1 MQAIRSLTILIALNS
16 ALIAGVAGAAP
27 QSQLIP
33 VPSQPIPVPSPPALG
48 ADSYILMDYNSNQV
62 LVESNVDK
70 RHDPASLT
78 KMMTAYVVFSELKSK
93 HIALDDR
100 VTVSEKAWREPG
112 SRMFIEV
119 GNKVPVKALLQGMI
133 VQSGNDASVA
143 LAEHV
148 AGNESTFA
156 QVMNQYAKTLG
167 MEHTHY
173 INATGL
179 PDPKHY
185 TTAHDTA
192 VLAQALVRD
201 FPAYHPLFAEKK
213 YSFNGIEQYNR
224 NRLLWRDPS
233 VDGLKTGHTEEAG
246 YCLAS
251 SAERD
256 GMRLIAVVMG
266 AASEEARVSDS
277 QALLNYGF
285 RFFKTHR
292 LYQAGQ
298 VLTKARVWKGSVEML
313 PLGLTHDLFVTI
325 PQRQYDNLQASM
337 SVDSLLMAPVKRG
350 EPHGKVNVQLNGQT
364 VSSEPLVA
372 LDEIPEGNI
381 WRRMT
386 DEVLLMLK

>member
-1 MQAIRSLTILIALNS
+1 MQAIRLLTILIALNS
-16 ALIAGVAGAAP
+16 ALIATAASAAP
-27 QSQLIP
+27 QPQAIP
-33 VPSQPIPVPSPPALG
+33 IPSPPALG
-48 ADSYILMDYNSNQV
+48 ADSYILMDYDSNRV
-62 LVESNVDK
+62 LVDVNINK

-78 KMMTAYVVFSELKSK
+78 KIMTAYVVFSELKSK
-93 HIALDDR
+93 HIAMDDQ
-100 VTVSEKAWREPG
+100 VTVSAKAWREPG

-119 GNKVPVKALLQGMI
+119 GDKVPVKALLQGLI

-156 QVMNQYAKTLG
+156 QVMNQYAQTLG
-167 MEHTHY
+167 MKHTHY
-173 INATGL
+173 VNATGL
-179 PDPKHY
+179 PNPKHY

-192 VLAQALVRD
+192 ILARAIMHD
-201 FPAYHPLFAEKK
+201 FPEYHHLFAEKK
-213 YSFNGIEQYNR
+213 YTYNGIEQYNR
-224 NRLLWRDPS
+224 NKLLWRDPS

-251 SAERD
+251 SAKRD
-256 GMRLIAVVMG
+256 GMRLISVVMG
-266 AASEEARVSDS
+266 AGSDEARLSDT

-298 VLTKARVWKGSVEML
+298 ALTKTRVWKGSAEML

-325 PQRQYDNLQASM
+325 PQHQYGDLKASM
-337 SVDSLLMAPVKRG
+337 SVNSLLMAPVKRG
-350 EPHGKVNVQLNGQT
+350 EQYGKVNIQLNGQT
-364 VSSEPLVA
+364 ISSEPLVA
-372 LDEIPEGNI
+372 LEGVSEGSI

-386 DEVLLMLK
+386 DEVLLMLQ

>member
-1 MQAIRSLTILIALNS
+1 MQAIRLLLLTVLIALTS
-16 ALIAGVAGAAP
+16 TLMTSVAAITPQLQAL
-27 QSQLIP
+27 
-33 VPSQPIPVPSPPALG
+33 PIPSPPALA
-48 ADSYILMDYNSNQV
+48 ADSYILMDYNSNQL
-62 LVESNVDK
+62 LVQVDIDK

-93 HIALDDR
+93 HITPDDQ

-119 GNKVPVKALLQGMI
+119 GDKIPVRALLQGMI

-156 QVMNQYAKTLG
+156 QVMNQYAQTLG
-167 MEHTHY
+167 MAHTHY
-173 INATGL
+173 VNATGL
-179 PDPKHY
+179 PNPKHY

-192 VLAQALVRD
+192 ILAQALMRD
-201 FPAYHPLFAEKK
+201 FPKYYHLFAEKK
-213 YSFNGIEQYNR
+213 YVYNGIEQYNR
-224 NRLLWRDPS
+224 NKLLWRDPS
-233 VDGLKTGHTEEAG
+233 VNGIKTGHTEEAG

-256 GMRLIAVVMG
+256 GMRLISVVMG
-266 AASEEARVSDS
+266 AGSEEARLSDT

-298 VLTKARVWKGSVEML
+298 ILTKARVWKGAVEML

-325 PQRQYDNLQASM
+325 PQHQYDNLKASM
-337 SVDSLLMAPVKRG
+337 SVKSLLMAPVERG
-350 EPHGKVNVQLNGQT
+350 EQYGKVNVQLNGKT
-364 VSSEPLVA
+364 ISSEPLVA
-372 LDEIPEGNI
+372 LEEVSEGNI

-386 DEVLLMLK
+386 DEVLLMLR

>member
-1 MQAIRSLTILIALNS
+1 
-16 ALIAGVAGAAP
+16 
-27 QSQLIP
+27 
-33 VPSQPIPVPSPPALG
+33 
-48 ADSYILMDYNSNQV
+48 MDHDSNQV
-62 LVESNVDK
+62 LVEVNVDK

-93 HIALDDR
+93 HIAIDDQ

-119 GNKVPVKALLQGMI
+119 GDKVPVKALLQGMI

-156 QVMNQYAKTLG
+156 QVMNQYARTLG

-173 INATGL
+173 VNATGL

-192 VLAQALVRD
+192 LLSQALMRD
-201 FPAYHPLFAEKK
+201 FPQYHSMFAEKK
-213 YSFNGIEQYNR
+213 YTYNGIEQYNR
-224 NRLLWRDPS
+224 NKLLWRDPS
-233 VDGLKTGHTEEAG
+233 VDGLKTGHTEAAG

-256 GMRLIAVVMG
+256 NMRLISVVMG
-266 AASEEARVSDS
+266 AGSEEARLSDT

-285 RFFKTHR
+285 RFFKTHL

-298 VLTKARVWKGSVEML
+298 SLTKARVWKGALEML

-325 PQRQYDNLQASM
+325 PEHQYDNLKASM
-337 SVDSLLMAPVKRG
+337 NVDNLLMAPVTRG
-350 EPHGKVNVQLNGQT
+350 EQYGKVNVQLNGQT
-364 VSSEPLVA
+364 ISSEPLVA
-372 LDEIPEGNI
+372 LEDISEGGI

-386 DEVLLMLK
+386 DEVLLILQ

>member
-1 MQAIRSLTILIALNS
+1 MQALRLSILLIALNS
-16 ALIAGVAGAAP
+16 ALIATAASAAP
-27 QSQLIP
+27 QPQAIP
-33 VPSQPIPVPSPPALG
+33 IPSPPALG
-48 ADSYILMDYNSNQV
+48 ADSYILMDYNSKQV
-62 LVESNVDK
+62 LVDDNAEK

-93 HIALDDR
+93 HIALDDL
-100 VTVSEKAWREPG
+100 VTVSARAWREPG

-119 GNKVPVKALLQGMI
+119 GNKVPVKALIQGMI

-156 QVMNQYAKTLG
+156 QVMNQYAKALG
-167 MEHTHY
+167 MTHTHY
-173 INATGL
+173 VNATGL

-192 VLAQALVRD
+192 ILARALIRD
-201 FPAYHPLFAEKK
+201 FPEYHHFFAEKEFT
-213 YSFNGIEQYNR
+213 YNGIEQYNR
-224 NRLLWRDPS
+224 NKLLWRDPS

-251 SAERD
+251 SAERN
-256 GMRLIAVVMG
+256 GMRLISVVMG
-266 AASEEARVSDS
+266 AGSDEARLSDS

-298 VLTKARVWKGSVEML
+298 ALTKARVWKGSVKML
-313 PLGLTHDLFVTI
+313 PLGLSHDLFVTI
-325 PQRQYDNLQASM
+325 PQHQYENLKASM
-337 SVDSLLMAPVKRG
+337 NVDKLLTAPVERG
-350 EPHGKVNVQLNGQT
+350 KQYGTVVVQLNGKT
-364 VSSEPLVA
+364 LSSQPLVA
-372 LDEIPEGNI
+372 LEGVPEGNI
-381 WRRMT
+381 WQRLT
-386 DEVLLMLK
+386 DEALLMLK

>member
-1 MQAIRSLTILIALNS
+1 MQAIRLLIILIVLNT
-16 ALIAGVAGAAP
+16 ALIAAAATP
-27 QSQLIP
+27 QPQA
-33 VPSQPIPVPSPPALG
+33 IPVPSPPTLG
-48 ADSYILMDYNSNQV
+48 ADSYILMDHDSNQV
-62 LVESNVDK
+62 LVEVNVDK

-93 HIALDDR
+93 HIAIDDQ

-119 GNKVPVKALLQGMI
+119 GDKVPVKALLQGMI

-156 QVMNQYAKTLG
+156 QVMNQYARTLG

-173 INATGL
+173 VNATGL

-192 VLAQALVRD
+192 LLSQALMRD
-201 FPAYHPLFAEKK
+201 FPQYHSMFAEKK
-213 YSFNGIEQYNR
+213 YTYNGIEQYNR
-224 NRLLWRDPS
+224 NKLLWRDPS
-233 VDGLKTGHTEEAG
+233 VDGLKTGHTEAAG

-256 GMRLIAVVMG
+256 NMRLISVVMG
-266 AASEEARVSDS
+266 AGSEEARLSDT

-285 RFFKTHR
+285 RFFKTHL

-298 VLTKARVWKGSVEML
+298 SLTKARVWKGALEML

-325 PQRQYDNLQASM
+325 PEHQYDNLKASM
-337 SVDSLLMAPVKRG
+337 NVDNLLMAPVTRG
-350 EPHGKVNVQLNGQT
+350 EQYGKVNVQLNGQT
-364 VSSEPLVA
+364 ISSEPLVA
-372 LDEIPEGNI
+372 LEDISEGGI

-386 DEVLLMLK
+386 DEVLLILQ

>member
-1 MQAIRSLTILIALNS
+1 MQAIRLLIILIALS
-16 ALIAGVAGAAP
+16 STLIVAAATPPP
-27 QSQLIP
+27 QT
-33 VPSQPIPVPSPPALG
+33 IPVPSPPSLG
-48 ADSYILMDYNSNQV
+48 ADSYILMDYDSNRI
-62 LVESNVDK
+62 LVDVNVDK

-93 HIALDDR
+93 HIAIDDH

-119 GNKVPVKALLQGMI
+119 GDKVPVKALLQGMI

-148 AGNESTFA
+148 AGDESTFA
-156 QVMNQYAKTLG
+156 QVMNQYARTLG
-167 MEHTHY
+167 MKHTHY

-179 PDPKHY
+179 PSPKHY

-192 VLAQALVRD
+192 LLAQALMRD
-201 FPAYHPLFAEKK
+201 FPQYHAMFAEKK
-213 YSFNGIEQYNR
+213 YTYNGIEQYNR
-224 NRLLWRDPS
+224 NKLLWRDPS
-233 VDGLKTGHTEEAG
+233 VDGLKTGHTEAAG

-251 SAERD
+251 SAKRD
-256 GMRLIAVVMG
+256 NMRLISVVMG
-266 AASEEARVSDS
+266 AGSEQARLSNT

-298 VLTKARVWKGSVEML
+298 SLTKTRVWKGAAEML
-313 PLGLTHDLFVTI
+313 PLGLSHDLFVTI
-325 PQRQYDNLQASM
+325 PEQQYDNLKASM
-337 SVDSLLMAPVKRG
+337 SVDKLLMAPVTRG
-350 EPHGKVNVQLNGQT
+350 EQHGKVKVQLNGQT
-364 VSSEPLVA
+364 ISSEPLVA
-372 LDEIPEGNI
+372 LEDVSEGSI

-386 DEVLLMLK
+386 DEVLLMLE

>member
-1 MQAIRSLTILIALNS
+1 MQAIRLLIILIALNS
-16 ALIAGVAGAAP
+16 ALIAAAATP
-27 QSQLIP
+27 QPQA
-33 VPSQPIPVPSPPALG
+33 IPVPSPPTLG
-48 ADSYILMDYNSNQV
+48 ADSYILMDYDSNQV
-62 LVESNVDK
+62 LVDVDVDK

-93 HIALDDR
+93 HIAIDDQ

-119 GNKVPVKALLQGMI
+119 GDKVPIKALLQGMI

-156 QVMNQYAKTLG
+156 QVMNQYARTLG
-167 MEHTHY
+167 MKHTHY
-173 INATGL
+173 VNATGL

-192 VLAQALVRD
+192 LLAQALMRD
-201 FPAYHPLFAEKK
+201 FPHYYPMFAEKK
-213 YSFNGIEQYNR
+213 YTYNGIEQYNR
-224 NRLLWRDPS
+224 NKLLWRDPS
-233 VDGLKTGHTEEAG
+233 VDGLKTGHTETAG

-251 SAERD
+251 SAKRD
-256 GMRLIAVVMG
+256 NMRLISVVMG
-266 AASEEARVSDS
+266 AGSEEARLSNT

-298 VLTKARVWKGSVEML
+298 SLTKTRVWKGAVEML
-313 PLGLTHDLFVTI
+313 PLGLSHDLFVTI
-325 PQRQYDNLQASM
+325 PEQQYDNLKASM
-337 SVDSLLMAPVKRG
+337 SVDNLLMAPVTRG
-350 EPHGKVNVQLNGQT
+350 EQHGKVKVELNGQT
-364 VSSEPLVA
+364 ISSEPLVA
-372 LDEIPEGNI
+372 LEDVSEGSI

-386 DEVLLMLK
+386 DEVLLMLQ